1 MNPSPSRAAAALAA
15 IVIAVGFLAGCAS
28 ATSGTATPASAA
40 AAAQPSTVILDCSGQ
55 RQTRPSSLILTCAD
69 ANDAL
74 TALHWASW
82 ATGQAFGTGTE
93 KVDACT
99 PDCADGKFV
108 SYPALITL
116 WRPEPL
122 PGHPG
127 VRYFTRITRIYPA
140 EPPAPLQLPG
150 QAHLLPADQHVRPPR
165 NPHLAARPAP
175 MRRTARRAHRCRGPR
190 PLPDESPQQH
200 H

>member
-1 MNPSPSRAAAALAA
+1 MNPSPSRAAAVLAA

-28 ATSGTATPASAA
+28 ATSGTATPAPAA
-40 AAAQPSTVILDCSGQ
+40 AVAAAQRSTVILDCSGQ
-55 RQTRPSSLILTCAD
+55 RQARPSSLILTCAD

-82 ATGQAFGTGTE
+82 AGSQAFGTGTE
-93 KVDACT
+93 KVNTCT

-127 VRYFTRITRIYPA
+127 VRYFTRITRIYPFN
-140 EPPAPLQLPG
+140 
-150 QAHLLPADQHVRPPR
+150 RPPLY
-165 NPHLAARPAP
+165 NCQGKHTCYPLTSTLSLAP
-175 MRRTARRAHRCRGPR
+175 
-190 PLPDESPQQH
+190 S
-200 H
+200 